1 MIRPTPGRKPQVGP
15 LRKTRVIVHCPG
27 FESRPLGLAD
37 LLGPRARRALIALV
51 CSIPVGLGAVIGDD
65 DIATSTISAEPSK
78 SLASERVAR
87 VIDGDTVELNRGGSL
102 VRCRLIGVDAPEA
115 TTKVEPYG
123 PEATD
128 YLRGWIEGKTVRVD
142 YERKDKRG
150 EWERDRYGRLLVY
163 LLADRGRQSVN
174 IALVER
180 GVARFYGDFPTRYR
194 AAFKT
199 AEKSARDRG
208 LGLWGQFSPG
218 VIP

>member
-1 MIRPTPGRKPQVGP
+1 MP
-15 LRKTRVIVHCPG
+15 LRVYESLGSSGRRGLSTFILSIV
-27 FESRPLGLAD
+27 
-37 LLGPRARRALIALV
+37 
-51 CSIPVGLGAVIGDD
+51 VGLGAVFSEE
-65 DIATSTISAEPSK
+65 IAVSTISAEPPK
-78 SLASERVAR
+78 SLAAERVVR

-123 PEATD
+123 PEATA

-142 YERKDKRG
+142 YERRIRG
-150 EWERDRYGRLLVY
+150 EPERDRYGRLLVY

-180 GVARFYGDFPTRYR
+180 GIARFYGDFPTRYR
-194 AAFKT
+194 AAFKA

-208 LGLWGQFSPG
+208 LGLWAQSSPSFLPG
-218 VIP
+218 VFP

>member
-1 MIRPTPGRKPQVGP
+1 MIRPTRGRKPHGGP
-15 LRKTRVIVHCPG
+15 LRKPRIDVHCPG
-27 FESRPLGLAD
+27 VGSVPIRVHE
-37 LLGPRARRALIALV
+37 LLGSRARRGLSTFIL
-51 CSIPVGLGAVIGDD
+51 SIVAGLGAVIGDD

-78 SLASERVAR
+78 LLASERVAR

-123 PEATD
+123 PEATA
-128 YLRGWIEGKTVRVD
+128 YLRGWIEGKAVRVD

-180 GVARFYGDFPTRYR
+180 GIARFYGDFPTRYR

-208 LGLWGQFSPG
+208 LGIWAIAPK
-218 VIP
+218 